1 MNNFATSYNFSAKHD
16 EFSLSGL
23 ERQIREASRSSNR
36 ADAFR
41 KKRSNQEVIFP
52 SLLIQ
57 TDFKV
62 SKNSWVKLYC
72 DTSNTKTKAPMDRI
86 MKKLDIVFHRQND
99 LDYAEE
105 IIYQLAFWNAVDLR
119 FRHVNDP
126 KIRLRIVGIIM
137 GLVR

>member
-1 MNNFATSYNFSAKHD
+1 MPKRFQEQTTSRQNSEARNTSRPMIDTHDHVIIKSTLVTEEEKIRSAMNNFATSYNFSAKHD

-62 SKNSWVKLYC
+62 SKNS
-72 DTSNTKTKAPMDRI
+72 
-86 MKKLDIVFHRQND
+86 
-99 LDYAEE
+99 
-105 IIYQLAFWNAVDLR
+105 
-119 FRHVNDP
+119 
-126 KIRLRIVGIIM
+126 
-137 GLVR
+137 